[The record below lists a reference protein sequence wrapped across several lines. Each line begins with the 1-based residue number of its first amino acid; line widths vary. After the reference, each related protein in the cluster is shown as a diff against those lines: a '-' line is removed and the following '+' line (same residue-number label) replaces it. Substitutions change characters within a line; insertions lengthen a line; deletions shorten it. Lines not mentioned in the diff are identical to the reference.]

1 MSDAANEKREESA
14 RFEVWMDAARPW
26 WRKWSTENRAACSAA
41 QIADMMREAFE
52 AGFNTGSALP
62 EAAPLIGWIAVKDRL
77 PNDDSTV
84 LIAMKD
90 GDETV
95 WLGYYDGDCW
105 YRVDATPI
113 RTRVTHWAPKPSPP
127 MNK

>member
-1 MSDAANEKREESA
+1 MYG
-14 RFEVWMDAARPW
+14 
-26 WRKWSTENRAACSAA
+26 AACLRLQALGEKEVSLV
-41 QIADMMREAFE
+41 
-52 AGFNTGSALP
+52 LP

-105 YRVDATPI
+105 YSVDATPI